1 MRALLAVL
9 LATPALAHACLFL
22 KDVPQDEWLRWSTA
36 LYAGEVIKVER
47 HGQDDVI
54 EVRVTE
60 TFKGPEGSVA
70 TVRMPSRMWASC
82 RMARPALGARV
93 LVAFHANGDAAIVPQ
108 ARPATNGARRQPDGP
123 PDARQ

>member
-1 MRALLAVL
+1 MRGVLAALLA
-9 LATPALAHACLFL
+9 APAIAHACLFL

-36 LYAGEVIKVER
+36 LYAGEVTGLER
-47 HGQDDVI
+47 AGEDDVI

-82 RMARPALGARV
+82 RMTRPALGARV
-93 LVAFHANGDAAIVPQ
+93 LVAFNANGDAAIVPQ